1 MEDAEEQ
8 YGTAL
13 RGHLQVI
20 DSLQNMQYARMKTM
34 QEQFQANL
42 KVGQLLQRA
51 AQTTRHSQASLVY
64 ACCSHVKRGAGSRC

>member
-42 KVGQLLQRA
+42 KVGQPFQSCA
-51 AQTTRHSQASLVY
+51 ASVQESS
-64 ACCSHVKRGAGSRC
+64 